1 METDD
6 SLSVPHAEVRGGARR
21 AGENGVTDILIV
33 EDEPDVAQALRRMIE
48 SCGDYRVRTIGSPEA
63 AEEALTRNPTDI
75 VFTDLMMPG
84 MDGFELTRRLNT
96 IDPDLPIVV
105 ISAYSTLDNAV
116 LAVKNGAFDFLPKP
130 FRPDAIELILAKVD
144 RDHGLRRRMRE
155 ARERDPDLLA
165 IKGDSPLMQRL
176 RDWVRRVRDTQ
187 ANILIEGESGT
198 GKELVAGAIHAGKG
212 PFIAVNLAAIPD
224 TLAEAEL
231 FGYRKGAFTGAAT
244 DKRGLMEEA
253 GGGTLFLD
261 EINAAALPMQA
272 RLLRVLQERKV
283 RPVGGTTEIP
293 VDFRLVCASNQSLE
307 DLVRSGQFR
316 RDLYH
321 RLNTLQIRIP
331 PLREHRQDI
340 PALLQYFL
348 ERYARAHGRRA
359 RRFSAEAM
367 AAFME
372 AEWAGNIR
380 ELENA
385 VEQSV
390 IICPEG
396 LTDIPLAALPPSLG
410 GQGWLF
416 GDDDMVGIRP
426 KTLAETEMEYIMAV
440 LRQAHGNKA
449 EAARILDIGY
459 KTLLRKL
466 ATATPDE

>member
-1 METDD
+1 
-6 SLSVPHAEVRGGARR
+6 
-21 AGENGVTDILIV
+21 
-33 EDEPDVAQALRRMIE
+33 
-48 SCGDYRVRTIGSPEA
+48 
-63 AEEALTRNPTDI
+63 
-75 VFTDLMMPG
+75 
-84 MDGFELTRRLNT
+84 
-96 IDPDLPIVV
+96 
-105 ISAYSTLDNAV
+105 
-116 LAVKNGAFDFLPKP
+116 
-130 FRPDAIELILAKVD
+130 
-144 RDHGLRRRMRE
+144 MRE

-176 RDWVRRVRDTQ
+176 RDWVHRVRDTQ
-187 ANILIEGESGT
+187 ANILVEGESGT

-212 PFIAVNLAAIPD
+212 PFVAVNLAAVPD

-231 FGYRKGAFTGAAT
+231 FGYRKGAFTGAAA

-253 GGGTLFLD
+253 SGGTLFLD

-293 VDFRLVCASNQSLE
+293 VDFRLVCASNQPLE
-307 DLVRSGQFR
+307 DLVRAGQFR
-316 RDLYH
+316 RDLFH

-340 PALLQYFL
+340 PILIMHFL

-396 LTDIPLAALPPSLG
+396 LTDIPVAALPPSLG

-416 GDDDMVGIRP
+416 GDDEVAGGDRP

-440 LRQAHGNKA
+440 LRQAQGNKA

-466 ATATPDE
+466 ASAASED